1 VSERRLVLGAD
12 GGGTKTL
19 GILADASGVEIGR
32 KQVGP
37 GNPNVAGVEG
47 AAANIVDLLAGCC
60 EAAGCSTADLGA
72 VVLGLAGAGSR
83 PIRERL
89 TGRIHETLRA
99 RGIPEPEIFIETDAR
114 IALEGAFG
122 GRPGAIVIA
131 GTGSVVL
138 GKNAD
143 GTTRM
148 IGGWGRTLGDEG
160 SGFFMGAETV
170 KRIAREMDGRSPASR
185 LRALAEERF
194 GWRSREVLITAVYQ
208 DKFEIPSLS
217 PLVME
222 AAAGGDEAALE
233 ILRKGAALLAEQ
245 VAVFAATQPPD
256 RPVGIVFIGGLISV
270 ETVYARLFADELRR
284 SIPRVDIRP
293 PQFPPARG
301 AILMAI
307 DHLPRR

>member
-1 VSERRLVLGAD
+1 VSERTLVLGAD

-19 GILADASGVEIGR
+19 GILAETSGVEIAR
-32 KQVGP
+32 TQVGP

-83 PIRERL
+83 PIREKL
-89 TGRIHETLRA
+89 TDRIRETLRA
-99 RGIPEPEIFIETDAR
+99 RAIPEPAIFIETDAR

-122 GRPGAIVIA
+122 GLPGAIVIA

-148 IGGWGRTLGDEG
+148 IGGWGRALGDEG
-160 SGFFMGAETV
+160 SGFFLGAETV

-194 GWRSREVLITAVYQ
+194 GWRSREALITAVYQ

-222 AAAGGDEAALE
+222 AAAGGDEAAVE
-233 ILRKGAALLAEQ
+233 ILQDGATLLAEQ
-245 VAVFAATQPPD
+245 VAAFAVTQPPD
-256 RPVGIVFIGGLISV
+256 QPVGIVFIGGLISG

-293 PQFPPARG
+293 PQFPPAQG

>member
-1 VSERRLVLGAD
+1 VLGAD

-19 GILADASGVEIGR
+19 GILADVSGVEIAR

-83 PIRERL
+83 PIREKL
-89 TGRIHETLRA
+89 TDRIRETLRT
-99 RGIPEPEIFIETDAR
+99 RGIPEPTIFIETDAR

-194 GWRSREVLITAVYQ
+194 GWKSREVLITAVYQ
-208 DKFEIPSLS
+208 DKFEIPSLA

-233 ILRKGAALLAEQ
+233 ILQKGAALLAEQ
-245 VAVFAATQPPD
+245 VAIFAATQPPD
-256 RPVGIVFIGGLISV
+256 RPVGIVFIGGLISG

-293 PQFPPARG
+293 AQFPPAHG